1 MEEKPDF
8 LKLIPRPRPSGEA
21 GEAGV
26 HVCEGLGAGCTC
38 LGGRLVPGEGAD
50 GAAHA
55 QLLSQCLSRWVTPS
69 LGKTERGVTGR

>member
-8 LKLIPRPRPSGEA
+8 LKLTPRPRPSGEA
-21 GEAGV
+21 GV
-26 HVCEGLGAGCTC
+26 YVCEGVGAGCTC
-38 LGGRLVPGEGAD
+38 PVGRLVPGEGAD

-55 QLLSQCLSRWVTPS
+55 QCLFRRITPS